1 MNRSHLLPATLLA
14 LAAVAIAQ
22 STQNQSN
29 IARLVN
35 VINQVTAKVD
45 GVIPLREHVTVNLA
59 DGGPTYT
66 VPDGYNAQVVAYS
79 IDEINLHATLRVTLL
94 GDTVGSRFLTRV
106 WGGGNLTSS
115 ARTEPIGMVLP
126 AGSELFVTGGPA
138 DGILVTLALEE
149 I

>member
-22 STQNQSN
+22 STQNQTS
-29 IARLVN
+29 IVRLVE
-35 VINQVTAKVD
+35 VINQISAKVD
-45 GVIPLREHVTVNLA
+45 GVIPLREHVTTNLSS
-59 DGGPTYT
+59 GGPTYT
-66 VPDGYNAQVVAYS
+66 VPDGYNAQIVAYS
-79 IDEINLHATLRVTLL
+79 VPDSSSDTRLRVSLL
-94 GDTVGSRFLTRV
+94 GDTVGSRHLTVV
-106 WGGGNLTSS
+106 WRGTNTNYN
-115 ARTEPIGMVLP
+115 ARPEPIGMVLP